1 MPTLSIRRIVMF
13 PAESRKRSPIHL
25 DFAMTYA
32 KDWGIAKGFLTP
44 LYLEPANER
53 RHHKGIHRPR
63 KNAMTT
69 NPVALK
75 ASRAKLK
82 RLPFLAG
89 AALKFN
95 LEDELRELR
104 SRESWQRNSG
114 RSSKTLAK
122 YPDLHI
128 VLILMKS
135 NTRMNEHHVDGRTSI
150 QLLRGKLRVHLPR
163 ESVEIHAGHLL
174 ALEYGI
180 LHHVEAL
187 EESAFVITIS
197 WPGGTKEERHARY
210 SVS

>member
-1 MPTLSIRRIVMF
+1 
-13 PAESRKRSPIHL
+13 
-25 DFAMTYA
+25 MT
-32 KDWGIAKGFLTP
+32 K
-44 LYLEPANER
+44 
-53 RHHKGIHRPR
+53 
-63 KNAMTT
+63 

-75 ASRAKLK
+75 ASRANLN

-89 AALKFN
+89 TSLKFN
-95 LEDELRELR
+95 LKDELRQLR

-128 VLILMKS
+128 VLILMKPD
-135 NTRMNEHHVDGRTSI
+135 TKMNEHHVDGRTSI
-150 QLLRGKLRVHLPR
+150 QLLQGRLRVHLPS
-163 ESVEIHAGHLL
+163 ESVEIHAGDLL
-174 ALEYGI
+174 TLEYGI

-197 WPGGTKEERHARY
+197 WPGGTKAERHARY